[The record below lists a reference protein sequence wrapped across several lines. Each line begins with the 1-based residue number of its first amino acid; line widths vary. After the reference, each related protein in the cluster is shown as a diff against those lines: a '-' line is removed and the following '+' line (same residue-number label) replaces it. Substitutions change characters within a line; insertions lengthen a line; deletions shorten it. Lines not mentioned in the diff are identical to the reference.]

1 MMRSELQNALQQART
16 LTPDELPELL
26 GDLEIVRATAYARL
40 TAPAEPS
47 RPDEPLDVPTAATR
61 MGISAS
67 RFYKVHKDA
76 KFVRREGRKL
86 IVSSA
91 GLESYL
97 KKAR

>member
-1 MMRSELQNALQQART
+1 MRQELQSVLEQART
-16 LTPDELPELL
+16 LVPDELPDLL
-26 GDLEIVRATAYARL
+26 GDLEIIRAVAYSRL
-40 TAPAEPS
+40 ASPAERS
-47 RPDEPLDVPTAATR
+47 RPDEPLDVATAATR
-61 MGISAS
+61 MGISPS
-67 RFYKVHKDA
+67 RFYKVYKDA